1 MNAIET
7 ISLTKYY
14 GKSRG
19 VVDLNFTIKEGEIY
33 GFIGP
38 NGAGKS
44 TTIRLLLS
52 LLYPTRGS
60 GKIFG
65 MDIASEGPAIKQ
77 IVGFVPSEVHYYNK
91 MTARELLHYS
101 ARFYGISPDKEHQR
115 LIEIL
120 DLDISRRI
128 EDLSMG
134 NRKKVA
140 VIQSLL
146 HRPRLLI
153 LDEPTSGL
161 DPLMQN
167 RFFEILKEKNRQG
180 TTIFFSSHI
189 LAEVQKFCHRVAIIK
204 EGRIVDEEDM
214 ISMKEKSL
222 SRVTFQLKE
231 GSEMRLPDLPGIIS
245 SEQDKKHISFL
256 YNGEVPE
263 LLKTLSGIPMD
274 KLTITEPDLEE
285 VFMHYYQEE
294 PAEEETGKEG
304 QA

>member
-7 ISLTKYY
+7 IGLTKYY
-14 GKSRG
+14 GKERG
-19 VVDLNFTIKEGEIY
+19 IVDLNFILQEGEIY

-52 LLYPTRGS
+52 LLFPSGGS
-60 GKIFG
+60 GKVFG
-65 MDIASEGPAIKQ
+65 MDIVTEGPAIKR

-91 MTARELLHYS
+91 MTVRELLQYS
-101 ARFYGISPDKEHQR
+101 ARFFKVRFDKEHQH
-115 LIEIL
+115 LIDAL
-120 DLDISRRI
+120 DLDITRKI

-146 HRPRLLI
+146 HNPRLLI

-167 RFFEILKEKNRQG
+167 RFFEILKEKNKQG

-204 EGRIVDEEDM
+204 DGRIVDEEDM
-214 ISMKEKSL
+214 VSMKGKSL
-222 SRVTFQLKE
+222 SRVTYHLKGDSEAAIPRME
-231 GSEMRLPDLPGIIS
+231 GIVS
-245 SEQDKKHISFL
+245 SEQDQSTVSFL
-256 YNGEVPE
+256 YRGNISA
-263 LLKTLSGIPMD
+263 LLKELYRIPIER
-274 KLTITEPDLEE
+274 LTITEPDLEE
-285 VFMHYYQEE
+285 VFMHYYQ
-294 PAEEETGKEG
+294 KENLKEDH
-304 QA
+304 

>member
-7 ISLTKYY
+7 IGLTKYY
-14 GKSRG
+14 GKARG
-19 VVDLNFTIKEGEIY
+19 IIDLNLVIPEGEIY

-52 LLYPTRGS
+52 LLFPSGGS
-60 GKIFG
+60 GKIYG
-65 MDIASEGPAIKQ
+65 KDIVKEGPSIKRM
-77 IVGFVPSEVHYYNK
+77 IGFVPSEVHYYDN
-91 MTARELLHYS
+91 MTVNELLHYS
-101 ARFYGISPDKEHQR
+101 ARFYKVAFDKEHKN
-115 LIEIL
+115 LIDAL
-120 DLDISRRI
+120 DLDLTIKI

-167 RFFEILKEKNRQG
+167 RFFEILKAKNKQG

-204 EGRIVDEEDM
+204 DGKIVDEED
-214 ISMKEKSL
+214 ILSMKEKSL
-222 SRVTFQLKE
+222 YRVTYQLK
-231 GSEMRLPDLPGIIS
+231 GSSDKVISDLKGIVS
-245 SEQDKKHISFL
+245 YEQDENHISFL
-256 YNGEVPE
+256 YKGEIAL
-263 LLKTLSGIPMD
+263 LLKELYNIPIER
-274 KLTITEPDLEE
+274 LAITEPDLEE
-285 VFMHYYQEE
+285 VFMHYYLEE
-294 PAEEETGKEG
+294 KMKDNPE
-304 QA
+304 

>member
-7 ISLTKYY
+7 TGLTKYY
-14 GKSRG
+14 GKERG
-19 VVDLNFTIKEGEIY
+19 IVDLNFILQEGEIY

-52 LLYPTRGS
+52 LLFPSSGS
-60 GKIFG
+60 GKVFG
-65 MDIASEGPAIKQ
+65 LDIVTEGPAIKQ

-91 MTARELLHYS
+91 MTVRELLQYS
-101 ARFYGISPDKEHQR
+101 ARFYQLRLDKEHHH
-115 LIEIL
+115 LIDAL
-120 DLDISRRI
+120 DLDITRKL

-146 HRPRLLI
+146 HNPRLLI

-167 RFFEILKEKNRQG
+167 RFFEILKEKNKQG

-204 EGRIVDEEDM
+204 DGRIVDEED
-214 ISMKEKSL
+214 IVSMKRKSL
-222 SRVTFQLKE
+222 TRVAYLLKSDVE
-231 GSEMRLPDLPGIIS
+231 DAIPELLGIVS
-245 SEQDKKHISFL
+245 GDQDKRNVSFL
-256 YNGEVPE
+256 YSGEISI
-263 LLKTLSGIPMD
+263 LLKALSNKPIE
-274 KLTITEPDLEE
+274 KLTISEPDLEE

-294 PAEEETGKEG
+294 ELKEDKT
-304 QA
+304 